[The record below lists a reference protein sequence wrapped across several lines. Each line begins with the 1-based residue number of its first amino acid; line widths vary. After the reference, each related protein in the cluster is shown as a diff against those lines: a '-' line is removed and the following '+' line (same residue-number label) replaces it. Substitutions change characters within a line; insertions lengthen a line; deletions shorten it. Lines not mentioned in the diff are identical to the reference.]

1 MYLLYGNE
9 QVDYLGFNQEVKLP
23 GVMVNKQFIS
33 EIRPYTVTGAEKD
46 LAKLEGD
53 FLLQELSCCGSSS
66 TPTSDATE
74 HRDQCERQWR

>member
-1 MYLLYGNE
+1 MYQLYGNQ

-33 EIRPYTVTGAEKD
+33 EMRPYTVTGAERD

-53 FLLQELSCCGSSS
+53 FLLQEPGCCGSSP

-74 HRDQCERQWR
+74 HRDKCEWQWH